1 VRRIVLWVLSTLS
14 ALVALLGYHTSTSS
28 VMATGTPDNA
38 ISGSLQGQASTRSA
52 TGSAS
57 GSGSATSGS
66 GSSGSGSSGSVSGSA
81 SGSAGQSSTAAS
93 TVTGDSVGTPYG
105 PVQVRVAVDGSTITD
120 VTVLQYPDQDGH
132 SVQINQYALP
142 QLINETLD
150 AQGSGIS
157 MVSGATYTSQ
167 GYLQSL
173 QSALDQAG
181 L

>member
-1 VRRIVLWVLSTLS
+1 MRRIVLWVLSTLS

-38 ISGSLQGQASTRSA
+38 ISGSLQGQATTRSA

-57 GSGSATSGS
+57 GSGSGSGSGSATSGS
-66 GSSGSGSSGSVSGSA
+66 G

>member
-1 VRRIVLWVLSTLS
+1 MRRIVLWVLSTLS

-38 ISGSLQGQASTRSA
+38 ISGSLQGQATTRSA
-52 TGSAS
+52 MGSGSGS

-66 GSSGSGSSGSVSGSA
+66 SA
-81 SGSAGQSSTAAS
+81 SAGQSSTAAS

>member
-1 VRRIVLWVLSTLS
+1 MRRIVLWVLSTLS

-38 ISGSLQGQASTRSA
+38 ISGSLQGQATTRSA
-52 TGSAS
+52 AGSGSGS

-66 GSSGSGSSGSVSGSA
+66 GSSGSA
-81 SGSAGQSSTAAS
+81 AGQSSTAAS

>member
-1 VRRIVLWVLSTLS
+1 MRRIVLWVLSTLS

-38 ISGSLQGQASTRSA
+38 ISGSLQGQATTRSA
-52 TGSAS
+52 TGS
-57 GSGSATSGS
+57 GS
-66 GSSGSGSSGSVSGSA
+66 SGSA